1 MPEIWYNASM
11 SNKLKELLERAE
23 LWSEED
29 VAELDEVA
37 REIEARRTG
46 VYRLSEDERQGI
58 ERGLASAQEGR
69 FATDKE
75 VDAIFRK
82 ARRVA

>member
-1 MPEIWYNASM
+1 M

-23 LWSEED
+23 LWSEAD

-37 REIEARRTG
+37 REIESRHTG

-58 ERGLASAQEGR
+58 ERGLSAAKEGR

-82 ARRVA
+82 ARRAA